1 MAGEGNPGDPAQARL
16 QVSRHVKVVGL
27 LLVQRGHVP
36 TRMRL
41 SDSTSSHN
49 TLEFGRNAGVPD
61 GLRAAK
67 TAFVYLCLSKM
78 ATVDTTPQKSICMWS
93 RP

>member
-1 MAGEGNPGDPAQARL
+1 MAGEGNPTDPAQARL

-36 TRMRL
+36 TQMRL
-41 SDSTSSHN
+41 SDNTSSHN

-61 GLRAAK
+61 GLRAAE
-67 TAFVYLCLSKM
+67 TAFVYLCLSKL
-78 ATVDTTPQKSICMWS
+78 ATVDTTYLETLSV
-93 RP
+93 